1 MKRTLPHY
9 FALTGLTSYNTKNI
23 GGIMNKYKVLITST
37 LGTSGDLVLL
47 PANSQTQERL
57 KKGIICEVKVIE
69 PEEVKTKRKV
79 RTKK

>member
-1 MKRTLPHY
+1 
-9 FALTGLTSYNTKNI
+9 
-23 GGIMNKYKVLITST
+23 MNKYKVLITST